1 MDLRQKLEEYLAG
14 KEGLWA
20 ESTLK
25 SARARLHTLFKIS
38 RSLEPKTIFD
48 KLKAEGSS
56 LYSIK
61 QALIV
66 ASQFELTVLGTHT
79 IHNWLSRNSYVFRNC
94 YKEKTKM
101 LTADEYQQMLKL
113 AERNDGLYNMIV
125 LMGEAG
131 LRKSEALAAE
141 WSDLTDNCLKV
152 IGKGGKQRLV
162 PISKSRLRRIV
173 GSPRICGTRNGCH
186 YYLQT
191 SPHTFHDLR
200 AFFATRLVNTPGI
213 NLRDAQLLLGH
224 SSIVTTQKY
233 LRSDFERVKT
243 VLLKEAVK

>member
-1 MDLRQKLEEYLAG
+1 MDLRDKADEYLAG

-20 ESTLK
+20 DSTLK
-25 SARARLHTLFKIS
+25 SARARLNTLLRLS
-38 RSLEPKTIFD
+38 RSLEPKVIFD
-48 KLKAEGSS
+48 KLTAEGSN

-61 QALIV
+61 QALII
-66 ASQFELTVLGTHT
+66 AAQFEIVALETDSIQRWLT
-79 IHNWLSRNSYVFRNC
+79 RNSYVFRNC
-94 YKEKTKM
+94 YKEKTKL
-101 LTADEYQQMLKL
+101 LTTDEYTEMLHT
-113 AERNDGLYNMIV
+113 AEHNPGLYNMIV

-131 LRKSEALAAE
+131 LRKSEALAAT
-141 WSDLTDNCLKV
+141 WKDLKDNCLKV

-173 GSPRICGTRNGCH
+173 GSSRICGTRNGCH
-186 YYLQT
+186 YYLQK

-233 LRSDFERVKT
+233 LRSDFERIKK
-243 VLLKEAVK
+243 VLVGL